1 MGWYARSR
9 PTFFL
14 DFLYYNLPVPDRT
27 PLPLIPMASTS
38 TRPRKQRSI
47 DALRTQIRRANAAYR
62 DGSPILTDSEYD
74 GLEAE
79 LRVLAPYA
87 PELRYPG
94 GGTALLSLDNCNL
107 DDWYDSINIRPAV
120 VVQPKIDGI
129 AIAIRYKA
137 GLITDAWTRS
147 GKCILDLAKQV
158 SAIPNIVNEG
168 GDFEIHGELY
178 GTEPGKSQTDA
189 AQAARFNKLDNRK
202 LDFCAYKLHGAT
214 GTESTSLDRISRLG
228 IHVVD
233 SLLCTKP
240 KEVLQVYNDWLDGR
254 RFASYPCDGVVA
266 KVHDHSLQASL
277 GTSTK
282 APLWALALKR

>member
-1 MGWYARSR
+1 
-9 PTFFL
+9 
-14 DFLYYNLPVPDRT
+14 
-27 PLPLIPMASTS
+27 MASTS

-47 DALRTQIRRANAAYR
+47 DALRTQIRRADAAYR
-62 DGSPILTDSEYD
+62 NGSPILTDSEYD

-94 GGTALLSLDNCNL
+94 GGTALLSLNNCDL

-189 AQAARFNKLDNRK
+189 AQAARFNTRFIKPDFNCNDPRK
-202 LDFCAYKLHGAT
+202 ERSLSFCAYRLHGAT

>member
-1 MGWYARSR
+1 
-9 PTFFL
+9 
-14 DFLYYNLPVPDRT
+14 
-27 PLPLIPMASTS
+27 MAS
-38 TRPRKQRSI
+38 I
-47 DALRTQIRRANAAYR
+47 EALRTQIRRADAAYR
-62 DGSPILTDSEYD
+62 NGEPILTDSEYD

-79 LRVLAPYA
+79 LRALAPYA
-87 PELRYPG
+87 PELRHPG
-94 GGTALLSLDNCNL
+94 GGTALLSLDNCAL
-107 DDWYDSINIRPAV
+107 EDWYDAITIQPAV

-129 AIAIRYKA
+129 AVAIRYKS

-147 GKCILDLAKQV
+147 GKCILDLIKSV
-158 SAIPNIVNEG
+158 SAIPNVINEG

-178 GTEPGKSQTDA
+178 GTDPGKSQTDA
-189 AQAARFNKLDNRK
+189 AQAARANAIGNRK
-202 LDFCAYKLHGAT
+202 LTFAAYKLHGAG

-228 IHVVD
+228 INVVD

-266 KVHDHSLQASL
+266 KVHDHKLQASL
-277 GTSTK
+277 GSTSR